1 MMNRR
6 AALARRQGMMA
17 PIASTIP
24 PHVVREHVLRLCELM
39 READVAAVLLFDR
52 ANMLA
57 FTGTSHGPWDRLTCG
72 AVTRDGRVLVICP
85 AFERP
90 AVAGAEPV
98 ATIHTWREHE
108 DAYARLAEA
117 LRGAGVHGGVL
128 GFDGRVWQE
137 SYERFREVCA
147 FMTPRPAAALLREV
161 RICKSAAEEAL
172 LRAAQRRAVG
182 VFEALR
188 PQMRPGQRECD
199 LHASV
204 AARLR
209 AEGLSVDPLIQS
221 GPNAAVPHNATGT
234 RVMEP
239 GDLVVVDSTVI
250 VDGYYSDLTRTFAVG
265 PAEAVSPRARRAY
278 RAVRDAQRA
287 AIAAARPGVA
297 CETLD
302 AIARWV
308 IAEAGF
314 GEHFTHRLGHGLGIE
329 CHEPPYL
336 VGGSRE
342 PLRAGMYVTI
352 EPGVYVPGEFG
363 VRIEDDVLITEDGC
377 EVLSRA
383 LATDVSPELE

>member
-1 MMNRR
+1 MMDRR

-57 FTGTSHGPWDRLTCG
+57 FTGTAHGPWDRLTCG
-72 AVTRDGRVLVICP
+72 AVTREGQVLVICP

-90 AVAGAEPV
+90 AVAGAERI
-98 ATIHTWREHE
+98 ARIHTWNEQE
-108 DAYARLAEA
+108 DAYACVAGA
-117 LRGAGVHGGVL
+117 LRAAGVRGGAL
-128 GFDGRVWQE
+128 GFDGRVWLE
-137 SYERFREVCA
+137 SYERFRDACS
-147 FMTPRPAAALLREV
+147 FMTPRPVGALLREV
-161 RICKSAAEEAL
+161 RVCKSPAEQAL
-172 LRAAQRRAVG
+172 LRAAQVHAVG
-182 VFEALR
+182 VFAALG
-188 PQMRPGQRECD
+188 PLMQPGARECD
-199 LHASV
+199 VYDAV
-204 AARLR
+204 IERMGAGGLR
-209 AEGLSVDPLIQS
+209 VDPMIQS
-221 GPNAAVPHNATGT
+221 GPNAAVPHNPTEARALQTG
-234 RVMEP
+234 E
-239 GDLVVVDSTVI
+239 LVVVDSTII

-265 PAEAVSPRARRAY
+265 SAEAVSPRARRAY

-302 AIARWV
+302 AIARRV

-336 VGGSRE
+336 VGGNRE

>member
-1 MMNRR
+1 
-6 AALARRQGMMA
+6 MA

-39 READVAAVLLFDR
+39 RESEVAAVLLFDR

-57 FTGTSHGPWDRLTCG
+57 FAGTSHGPWDRLTCG
-72 AVTRDGRVLVICP
+72 AVTRDGQVLVVCP
-85 AFERP
+85 EFERP
-90 AVAGAEPV
+90 AVAGAEAI

-117 LRGAGVHGGVL
+117 LRSAGVRGGVL
-128 GFDGRVWQE
+128 GYDGRVWLE
-137 SYERFREVCA
+137 SYERFRDACA
-147 FMTPRPAAALLREV
+147 FLTPRPAGALLREV
-161 RICKSAAEEAL
+161 RVCKSRAEQAL
-172 LRAAQRRAVG
+172 LRAAQERGVR
-182 VFEALR
+182 VFEALA
-188 PQMRPGQRECD
+188 PLMRPGARECD
-199 LHASV
+199 LHTAV
-204 AARLR
+204 AERMR
-209 AEGLSVDPLIQS
+209 AEGLSVDPMIQS

-234 RVMEP
+234 RGLEA

-250 VDGYYSDLTRTFAVG
+250 VDGYYSDLTRTFAIG
-265 PAEAVSPRARRAY
+265 SAGAISPRARRAY

-302 AIARWV
+302 AIARRV

-336 VGGSRE
+336 VGGNRE

-363 VRIEDDVLITEDGC
+363 VRIEDDVLITENGC
-377 EVLSRA
+377 QVLSSA
-383 LATDVSPELE
+383 LATDLSPELD